1 MELSK
6 FENGIVMHNKMIKHA
21 IELDDLYVT
30 HEDGY
35 SYTVGMQEIGAPELV
50 LYGHR
55 KAVAEEIFKIIY
67 SAAAHEFCEPDVGT
81 IVNNVF
87 DPAPGLEELSKSEK
101 MALFYAAR
109 TFYESWSFDAYKIII
124 NNEMSVN

>member
-55 KAVAEEIFKIIY
+55 KAVAEEMFKIIY
-67 SAAAHEFCEPDVGT
+67 SAAAHEFCEPDGV
-81 IVNNVF
+81 
-87 DPAPGLEELSKSEK
+87 LL
-101 MALFYAAR
+101 
-109 TFYESWSFDAYKIII
+109 
-124 NNEMSVN
+124 

>member
-6 FENGIVMHNKMIKHA
+6 FENGIVIHNKIIKHA
-21 IELDDLYVT
+21 IELDDLYVM

-35 SYTVGMQEIGAPELV
+35 SYTVGMQEICVPELV

-55 KAVAEEIFKIIY
+55 KSVAEEMFKIIY
-67 SAAAHEFCEPDVGT
+67 SAASREFGEPDVDA
-81 IVNNVF
+81 IVKKVF
-87 DPAPGLEELSKSEK
+87 DPAPEVVELSKCEK

-124 NNEMSVN
+124 NNEMSTN

>member
-1 MELSK
+1 M
-6 FENGIVMHNKMIKHA
+6 
-21 IELDDLYVT
+21 

-35 SYTVGMQEIGAPELV
+35 SYTVGMREIGTPELV
-50 LYGHR
+50 LYGQH
-55 KAVAEEIFKIIY
+55 KKIAEEIFKIIY
-67 SAAAHEFCEPDVGT
+67 SAAAHEFCKPDVGT

-87 DPAPGLEELSKSEK
+87 DPAPGLVELSKSEK